1 MTSLVRFHNGFKAA
15 AAEENLAINRT
26 FQLRVRALKFL
37 KFCCDKNG
45 EAEEDVLASP
55 NLIHYALGNAQLSAY
70 LFLKVKS
77 CRPMSYEHLT
87 LRMFENERKNDG
99 MVDQKIFKTAKR
111 YGFDSVYFDES
122 SINM

>member
-1 MTSLVRFHNGFKAA
+1 M
-15 AAEENLAINRT
+15 
-26 FQLRVRALKFL
+26 
-37 KFCCDKNG
+37 
-45 EAEEDVLASP
+45 LASP
-55 NLIHYALGNAQLSAY
+55 NLIDYALGNAQLSAY
-70 LFLKVKS
+70 LFLEVKS
-77 CRPMSYEHLT
+77 CRPMTYEHLT